1 MILAP
6 RMIQSMEILQLPI
19 MALQER
25 IQQEL
30 QENPVL
36 ELKETAEDAPAAEDE
51 DFQGETPE
59 EPDRDPGAAE
69 LVIEDTGGNELDFDR
84 LEALSK
90 DWEDHFN
97 EEHRPSRNSMD
108 EEGDKKHDAMQNMAS
123 RPQSL
128 QDYLSDQLSFF
139 DTTPEQSRILQH
151 LLAYIDDRGWVSAS
165 LEEIA
170 QSFEGGPITAA
181 QVEDALRFIQ
191 KLDPPG
197 VGARNM
203 EECLLLQ
210 LTPETPHREVLRVLI
225 QNHLED
231 IAHNRLPAIQRR
243 TGFDLNVI
251 KEAIEVLR
259 HLNTRP
265 GEMFTPGTIPYVVPD
280 ILVERTEDGEY
291 TVRLLDDWLPNIY
304 ISRRYVELYR
314 EKGSDPKTREYLK
327 RKIQAAQWLQESI
340 EQRRSTLEK
349 VTRAI
354 IKHQR
359 AFLDK
364 GPEHIEPLK
373 MQQIADQVGVH
384 VTTVSRAVDDKW
396 VQTPR
401 GIFSLKRF
409 FGGGTVTDSGEEVA
423 WETIKQKLLEIIA
436 EEDKSNPLSDED
448 LVAKL
453 NEAGYPV
460 ARRTVTKYRKMANIP
475 SSRQRKDWTAIPT
488 ASHTSPHHH
497 EPEPPPVAAAVAAPE
512 PPASMP
518 EPEPEPVG
526 PSMAEDTIG

>member
-1 MILAP
+1 MRLDTSMQQRMHQTMILAP

-36 ELKETAEDAPAAEDE
+36 EIKETNDDGPAEELEGFDAVEPVDE
-51 DFQGETPE
+51 N
-59 EPDRDPGAAE
+59 RDPGAAE
-69 LVIEDTGGNELDFDR
+69 LVIEDSGGNELDFDR

-97 EEHRPSRNSMD
+97 EEHRPSRNSLED
-108 EEGDKKHDAMQNMAS
+108 EGDKKHDAMQNMAS

-128 QDYLSDQLSFF
+128 QDYLADQLAFF
-139 DTTPEQSRILQH
+139 DTTPQQSALLRH
-151 LLAYIDDRGWVSAS
+151 LLAYIDEKGYVNAS
-165 LEEIA
+165 LEDIA
-170 QSFEGGPITAA
+170 KAYEGEAVTPAD
-181 QVEDALRFIQ
+181 VEEALHVLQ

-197 VGARNM
+197 VGARDLR
-203 EECLLLQ
+203 ECLLLQ
-210 LTPETPHREVLRVLI
+210 LTPETPHRDVLRVLI

-231 IAHNRLPAIQRR
+231 VAHNRLPAIQRR
-243 TGFDLNVI
+243 TGFDLAVI

-259 HLNTRP
+259 HLSTRP
-265 GEMFTPGTIPYVVPD
+265 GEQFTADNIPYVVPD

-304 ISRRYVELYR
+304 ISRRYVDLYR
-314 EKGSDPKTREYLK
+314 QKGADPKTREYLK
-327 RKIQAAQWLQESI
+327 RKIQAATWLQESI

-354 IKHQR
+354 IQHQR

-364 GPEHIEPLK
+364 GPEYIEPLK

-401 GIFSLKRF
+401 GIFALKRF
-409 FGGGTVTDSGEEVA
+409 FGGGTHTASGEEVA
-423 WETIKQKLLEIIA
+423 WETIKQKLLEIIDK
-436 EEDKSNPLSDED
+436 EDKSNPLSDED

-453 NEAGYPV
+453 QEAGYPV

-475 SSRQRKDWTAIPT
+475 SSRQRKDWTA
-488 ASHTSPHHH
+488 
-497 EPEPPPVAAAVAAPE
+497 
-512 PPASMP
+512 
-518 EPEPEPVG
+518 
-526 PSMAEDTIG
+526 